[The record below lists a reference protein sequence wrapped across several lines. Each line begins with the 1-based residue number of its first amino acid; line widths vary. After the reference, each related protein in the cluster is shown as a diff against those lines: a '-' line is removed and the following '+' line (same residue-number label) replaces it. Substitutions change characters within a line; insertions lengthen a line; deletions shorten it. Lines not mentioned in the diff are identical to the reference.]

1 MHRQARSST
10 RRSPG
15 QTNVTINQ
23 QQAVIN
29 WTATNNP
36 SGGQIVFQ
44 PDGTTAT
51 FSGASNFAVLNRI
64 TPGTAGN
71 AIYMGGN
78 INSLVGDVTRPAT
91 VFFYSPNGIVIG
103 QNARIDVGSLG
114 LTTLPIT
121 DDGEGNWMSGFGTAN
136 PQVTFG
142 QATDPNSFIRT
153 NAGSTASTP

>member
-1 MHRQARSST
+1 
-10 RRSPG
+10 
-15 QTNVTINQ
+15 
-23 QQAVIN
+23 
-29 WTATNNP
+29 
-36 SGGQIVFQ
+36 
-44 PDGTTAT
+44 
-51 FSGASNFAVLNRI
+51 
-64 TPGTAGN
+64 
-71 AIYMGGN
+71 MGGN
-78 INSLVGDVTRPAT
+78 INSLVGNATGGT

-153 NAGSTASTP
+153 NAVIDGSINALNNGSYVAMVAPQIEH